1 MGLFLSLHSVKDAE
15 NESANSVSLTL
26 RAKGLVE
33 IQIGS
38 PSETITLSMYQ
49 YLQSN
54 KIQADLACKYRYTHH
69 SHIIMLYTLS
79 SSKINVS
86 ISAVQLHEVFESCIK
101 IYVL

>member
-15 NESANSVSLTL
+15 NELANSVSLTL

-54 KIQADLACKYRYTHH
+54 KIQADLGY
-69 SHIIMLYTLS
+69 
-79 SSKINVS
+79 KIFFLHQLWCNV
-86 ISAVQLHEVFESCIK
+86 
-101 IYVL
+101 